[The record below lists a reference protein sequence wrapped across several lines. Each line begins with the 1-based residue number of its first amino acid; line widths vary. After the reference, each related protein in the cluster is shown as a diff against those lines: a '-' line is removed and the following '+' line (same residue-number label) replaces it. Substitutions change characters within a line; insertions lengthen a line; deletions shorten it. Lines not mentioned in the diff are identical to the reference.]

1 MYKCENPI
9 WEKAHSL
16 PKMDGNLKKLMVMV
30 LIIYSKMAY
39 SIQSI
44 FFIKNIVK
52 KN

>member
-1 MYKCENPI
+1 
-9 WEKAHSL
+9 
-16 PKMDGNLKKLMVMV
+16 MVMV

-39 SIQSI
+39 LIQSI